1 MKTKEL
7 LPIGSIVLLKEGTKK
22 LMVFGIRQ
30 TDAKSGREYDYS
42 GVLYPEGN
50 LGNETWFLFDEENI
64 KEVYFRGYEDEERTD
79 FLERLSD
86 YYAEKGEKENI
97 R

>member
-30 TDAKSGREYDYS
+30 TDAQSGREYDYS

-50 LGNETWFLFDEENI
+50 LGNETWFLFDDENI
-64 KEVYFRGYEDEERTD
+64 EKVFFRGYEDKERED
-79 FLERLSD
+79 FLEKLSD
-86 YYAEKGEKENI
+86 FYAGKKMKDE
-97 R
+97 

>member
-1 MKTKEL
+1 MEIKKL

-22 LMVFGIRQ
+22 LMVFGVRQ
-30 TDAKSGREYDYS
+30 TDAKSVREYDYS

-50 LGNETWFLFDEENI
+50 LGNETWFLFDDENI
-64 KEVYFRGYEDEERTD
+64 AEVCFRGYEDEERTE

-86 YYAEKGEKENI
+86 FYDGEKTGEE
-97 R
+97 

>member
-7 LPIGSIVLLKEGTKK
+7 LPIGSIVLLKDGTKK

-30 TDAKSGREYDYS
+30 TDVKSGREYDYS

-50 LGNETWFLFDEENI
+50 LGNKTWFLFDDENI
-64 KEVYFRGYEDEERTD
+64 AEVSFRGYEDEERKD

-86 YYAEKGEKENI
+86 FYAGK
-97 R
+97 

>member
-1 MKTKEL
+1 MKTNEL

-30 TDAKSGREYDYS
+30 TDAKTGREYDYS

-64 KEVYFRGYEDEERTD
+64 AEVCFRGYEDEERTN

-86 YYAEKGEKENI
+86 FYEGK
-97 R
+97 

>member
-7 LPIGSIVLLKEGTKK
+7 LPIGSVILLKEGTKK

-30 TDAKSGREYDYS
+30 TDAKTGREYDYS
-42 GVLYPEGN
+42 GVLYPKGN

-64 KEVYFRGYEDEERTD
+64 AEVCFRGYEDKERED
-79 FLERLSD
+79 FLERL
-86 YYAEKGEKENI
+86 AEFYDGVKAE
-97 R
+97 